1 MPKPSKSKKGKGK
14 KPPPPPSSSSSDAE
28 SSDSDDERSYEDA
41 PRTWGDTERAQ
52 NIEKQRESGALQQLK
67 DQALDDLSSDDE
79 DAGNASVG
87 RIKKKFDEKWSPYWH
102 VVVGR
107 SYGAFA
113 THETRHFCSF
123 KVDNFAVMMYK
134 TA

>member
-1 MPKPSKSKKGKGK
+1 MWGARLRLPCDMPDDILK
-14 KPPPPPSSSSSDAE
+14 DAIQTFHE
-28 SSDSDDERSYEDA
+28 EL
-41 PRTWGDTERAQ
+41 
-52 NIEKQRESGALQQLK
+52 GALQAEGK
-67 DQALDDLSSDDE
+67 SYDDE

-123 KVDNFAVMMYK
+123 KVDNFAVMMTSIRGHFPMTPLPYP
-134 TA
+134 TTL

>member
-1 MPKPSKSKKGKGK
+1 MGDDGPKNDVEFTNMWGARLRLPCDMPDDILKDAIQTFHAELEGLQAEGKSY
-14 KPPPPPSSSSSDAE
+14 
-28 SSDSDDERSYEDA
+28 DDEE
-41 PRTWGDTERAQ
+41 
-52 NIEKQRESGALQQLK
+52 
-67 DQALDDLSSDDE
+67 
-79 DAGNASVG
+79 AGNASVG
-87 RIKKKFDEKWSPYWH
+87 RMKKKFDEKGSPYWH

-123 KVDNFAVMMYK
+123 KVDNFAVMIYK

>member
-1 MPKPSKSKKGKGK
+1 MPDDILK
-14 KPPPPPSSSSSDAE
+14 DAIQTFHE
-28 SSDSDDERSYEDA
+28 EL
-41 PRTWGDTERAQ
+41 
-52 NIEKQRESGALQQLK
+52 GALQAEGK
-67 DQALDDLSSDDE
+67 SYDDE

-113 THETRHFCSF
+113 THEDASTSAPSRSTT
-123 KVDNFAVMMYK
+123 DAVMSAYK
-134 TA
+134 MAHAVLHDLG

>member
-1 MPKPSKSKKGKGK
+1 MGDDAQKNVEFTNMWGARLRLPCDMPDDILK
-14 KPPPPPSSSSSDAE
+14 DAIQTFHE
-28 SSDSDDERSYEDA
+28 EL
-41 PRTWGDTERAQ
+41 
-52 NIEKQRESGALQQLK
+52 GALQAEGK
-67 DQALDDLSSDDE
+67 SYDDE

-87 RIKKKFDEKWSPYWH
+87 RIKKKCDEKWSPYWH

>member
-1 MPKPSKSKKGKGK
+1 MRTV
-14 KPPPPPSSSSSDAE
+14 AI
-28 SSDSDDERSYEDA
+28 RRAAIARLAARA
-41 PRTWGDTERAQ
+41 PVRHPQPLMNLRAA
-52 NIEKQRESGALQQLK
+52 RA
-67 DQALDDLSSDDE
+67 